1 MTHPSIHAAANPDK
15 PAVVMAGSGETV
27 TYGELEARS
36 NRCAHLF
43 RSLGLQHGD
52 TVAFC
57 LDNRVQFFDLVWG
70 AQRAGLIYVA
80 ISCRLTGSEIDYIL
94 NDSGAKALF
103 ASNDLGDLLD
113 KLESPMPRF
122 ILGGERAG
130 WQSFEAAIADMPAT
144 PIADQRA
151 GADML
156 YSSGTTGQPKG
167 VRFPLPED
175 PDIAATNALSGLAAM
190 AFKFSADSTYLS
202 PAPLYHAAPLR
213 WCVAVHRLGGTVVVM
228 EKFDPEAALA
238 AIEKYKINASQWV
251 PTHFARMLKLPAE
264 VRNRYDVSRLET
276 AVHAAA
282 PCPVPIKEAMI
293 EWWGPILRE
302 YYAGTEGQGITF
314 ISSEEWLTHKGS
326 VGRPLNAIMHICDDN
341 GDDVAVGQEGTVFFE
356 SAATFSYHNDPEK
369 TKGATNKHGWTTLG
383 DVGRLDEEGYLYLT
397 DRKSFMIISGGVNI
411 YPQEIENHLITHPK
425 VRDVAVIGGPH
436 DEMGEQ
442 VIAVVQPL
450 DMADAG
456 DALRDE
462 LTAYCRE
469 KLSGIKLPRRIDFRA
484 ELPRHDTGK
493 LYKRLLRDEYWAI
506 VPKRTQEEN
515 SDDHAV

>member
-1 MTHPSIHAAANPDK
+1 MTHPTVHAIANPDK
-15 PAVVMAGSGETV
+15 PAVIMAGSGETV
-27 TYGELEARS
+27 TYRQLDERS
-36 NRCAHLF
+36 NQCAHLF

-57 LDNRVQFFDLVWG
+57 LENRAEFFDLVWG

-80 ISCRLTGSEIDYIL
+80 ISCRLAPSEMDYIL

-103 ASNDLGDLLD
+103 SSNYLSETLD
-113 KLESPMPRF
+113 RLESQVARY
-122 ILGGERAG
+122 LVGGSRAG
-130 WQSFEAAIADMPAT
+130 WQSFEAAVSEMPVT
-144 PIADQRA
+144 PIADERA
-151 GADML
+151 GTDML

-167 VRFPLPED
+167 VRLPLPED
-175 PDIAATNALSGLAAM
+175 PDIAAVYALSGLAAM
-190 AFKFSADSTYLS
+190 AFKFSENSIYLS

-213 WCVAVHRLGGTVVVM
+213 WCAAVHRLGGTVVVM
-228 EKFDPEAALA
+228 EKFDPEMALG

-264 VRNRYDVSRLET
+264 TRAKYDVSSLET

-282 PCPVPIKEAMI
+282 PCSIPIKQAMI
-293 EWWGPILRE
+293 EWWGPVLRE

-314 ISSEEWLTHKGS
+314 ISSEEWLNHKGS
-326 VGRPLNAIMHICDDN
+326 VGRPLNAVMHICDED

-356 SAATFSYHNDPEK
+356 SAAKFSYHNDPEK
-369 TKGATNKHGWTTLG
+369 TKSATNKHGWTTLG

-425 VRDVAVIGGPH
+425 VQDVAVIGGPH
-436 DEMGEQ
+436 DEMGEE
-442 VIAVVQPL
+442 VIAVIQPL

-462 LTAYCRE
+462 LTAFARE
-469 KLSGIKLPRRIDFRA
+469 KLSGIKIPRRIDFRA

-493 LYKRLLRDEYWAI
+493 LYKRMLRDEYWA
-506 VPKRTQEEN
+506 KNT
-515 SDDHAV
+515 A